1 MNNSLLF
8 FKHLRAVLKKEILH
22 LLRNPAVITIS
33 FLFPIVEALFLG
45 YLLDINVSQ
54 INTVI
59 YDVADTQASRQLI
72 QAFVNSNDFKIVK
85 TVSSDKE
92 LYQSIISGK
101 AKVAIKIPY
110 NFSKNL
116 IDKKTSQIL
125 LLVDGSDA
133 TVTTEVVN
141 VANII
146 ALKESI
152 KISFQALSPNSPN
165 NLAFSN
171 NDSLPLDS
179 KISVLYNPENRSANF
194 FLPGL
199 LVFDIPS
206 ITVVLVALAFAV
218 EKERGTLDQL
228 FMTPINSTALVLGK
242 ILPYLLLAFLV
253 MITSLLSM
261 KYIYQVP
268 FNGNPLVLLILS
280 LPYLIIG
287 LCLGSLVASNAN
299 TQMEAIQS
307 AILVRVIPPLYLS
320 GYLFPIESMPPLF
333 QTITKFIPDRYFME
347 ISRGVILR
355 GAGISDLWTQE
366 LILWAM
372 CLPIF
377 FITALVYR
385 RKFSS

>member
-8 FKHLRAVLKKEILH
+8 KHLWAVLKKEILH

-33 FLFPIVEALFLG
+33 FLFPIIEALFLG
-45 YLLDINVSQ
+45 YLLDINVRQ

-59 YDVADTQASRQLI
+59 YDVADTQASRQVVE
-72 QAFVNSNDFKIVK
+72 AFVNTNDFKIIK
-85 TVSSDKE
+85 RVSSDKE
-92 LYQSIISGK
+92 LYQSIVSGK
-101 AKVAIKIPY
+101 AKAAIKIPSNY
-110 NFSKNL
+110 SKNL
-116 IDKKTSQIL
+116 IDKNTAQIL
-125 LLVDGSDA
+125 VLVDGSDA
-133 TVTTEVVN
+133 TVTTEIIN
-141 VANII
+141 IANII

-152 KISFQALSPNSPN
+152 KIGFQDFSAN
-165 NLAFSN
+165 NIELAN
-171 NDSLPLDS
+171 KNSLPLDA

-228 FMTPINSTALVLGK
+228 SMTPINSTGLVLGK
-242 ILPYLLLAFLV
+242 ILPYLLLAILV
-253 MITSLLSM
+253 MIVSLLSM
-261 KYIYQVP
+261 RYIYQVP
-268 FNGNPLVLLILS
+268 FNGNPLILLMLS
-280 LPYLIIG
+280 LPYLVIG
-287 LCLGSLVASNAN
+287 LCLGSLVAANAN
-299 TQMEAIQS
+299 TQMEAMQS
-307 AILVRVIPPLYLS
+307 GILVRVIPPLYLS
-320 GYLFPIESMPPLF
+320 GYLFPIESMPATF

-355 GAGISDLWTQE
+355 GAGISELWKQE

-377 FITALVYR
+377 FITVLVYR